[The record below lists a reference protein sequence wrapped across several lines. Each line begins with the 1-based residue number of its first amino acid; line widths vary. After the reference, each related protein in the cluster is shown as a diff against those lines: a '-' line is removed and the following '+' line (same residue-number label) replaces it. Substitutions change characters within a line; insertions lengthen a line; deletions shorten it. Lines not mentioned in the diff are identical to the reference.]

1 MKVEGWSWIGGCC
14 GCAVFTLSTW
24 TKRKS
29 LSPIQYQDYFQV
41 EKENENHKSGE
52 ARVYVRGYINVNIFS
67 P

>member
-1 MKVEGWSWIGGCC
+1 MVARSSRFRLG
-14 GCAVFTLSTW
+14 

-52 ARVYVRGYINVNIFS
+52 ARVYVRGYINVNIFFTTHDTPS
-67 P
+67 

>member
-1 MKVEGWSWIGGCC
+1 MEGGCC
-14 GCAVFTLSTW
+14 RGLHAFELGI
-24 TKRKS
+24 RKS

-52 ARVYVRGYINVNIFS
+52 ARVYVRGYINVNIFFTTHDT